1 MFALLTV
8 AGCTAFKDNGP
19 LTTYVDCP
27 FPIDWTCPA
36 GSAPH
41 IVSGLGP
48 RALMPLCSERPPS
61 PASEVSRRLA
71 ERRCSLLTL
80 RVCLGIGVSRTDD
93 RGFDNPNFKQCA
105 WLQEQGQGLGE
116 WEAWAGAAGQP
127 PATRP
132 GPAAI
137 YKKQFH

>member
-1 MFALLTV
+1 MFALLA

-19 LTTYVDCP
+19 LTTYADCP
-27 FPIDWTCPA
+27 FPIDWKCPT

-41 IVSGLGP
+41 IVSDVP
-48 RALMPLCSERPPS
+48 RFD
-61 PASEVSRRLA
+61 
-71 ERRCSLLTL
+71 
-80 RVCLGIGVSRTDD
+80 GN
-93 RGFDNPNFKQCA
+93 GFYNPKFKKCA
-105 WLQEQGQGLGE
+105 WLQEQGAGLGE